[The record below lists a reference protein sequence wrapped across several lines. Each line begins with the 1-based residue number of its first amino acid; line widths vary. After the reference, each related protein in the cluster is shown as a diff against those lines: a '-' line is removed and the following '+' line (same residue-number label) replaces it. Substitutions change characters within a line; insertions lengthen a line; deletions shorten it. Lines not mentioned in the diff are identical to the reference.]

1 MNVAW
6 NADESDIPPVDWQG
20 GALDC
25 GPCPV
30 RTSGARCSRG
40 HACVH
45 DRYAKRIDRFFKWN
59 PALGNDYLE
68 HPYFEV
74 RAIACRHADV
84 FRLQHLIE
92 DEDETV
98 RLSVAVRLP
107 LNQAVRLRRD
117 PHREV
122 RIRVAMRLEGTELLA
137 MAEDEDY
144 YVRKLVARRLPEALL
159 PRMLR
164 DREWEVRLEAAR
176 RLGMPALLQ
185 LCNDPEVLV
194 RREVVQ
200 HLPEAL
206 LERMARDEAW
216 EVRWEVTQRAARALL
231 QRMAQEDEESEVRE
245 AASAR
250 LRVLDADQDKGGVHP
265 LARPHSIQQQ
275 GASHG

>member
-1 MNVAW
+1 MISVAW
-6 NADESDIPPVDWQG
+6 TAPESDIPPLDWQG
-20 GALDC
+20 GELDC
-25 GPCPV
+25 ASCPV
-30 RTSGARCSRG
+30 SNSTARCTRG

-59 PALGNDYLE
+59 PGLGNEYLD

-84 FRLQHLIE
+84 FLLQRLID

-107 LNQAVRLRRD
+107 LKQAVKLRND

-137 MAEDEDY
+137 MAGDEDY

-159 PRMLR
+159 PRMLE
-164 DREWEVRLEAAR
+164 DREWEVRLEAVK
-176 RLGMPALLQ
+176 RLGMPALLRM
-185 LCNDPEVLV
+185 CADPELAV

-200 HLPEAL
+200 RLPLAL
-206 LERMARDEAW
+206 LERMAHDPAW
-216 EVRWEVTQRAARALL
+216 EIRWEVAHRADQATAQRLATS
-231 QRMAQEDEESEVRE
+231 DEEEDVRL

-250 LRVLDADQDKGGVHP
+250 LHE
-265 LARPHSIQQQ
+265 LANQLET
-275 GASHG
+275 SHG